1 MKQFGVCTLSIV
13 PVRTMPSDKSELSTQ
28 LLFGDEYEVLAQ
40 SENLKWLNIRII
52 YDDYEGWID
61 HKQHTDLP
69 ALNAHQTIVLNTLTQ
84 LITTENLSFPIVLGS
99 ILPATTQTIF
109 TLGTQQFQ
117 LDTLPQFANT
127 FFNTSALTTIASQ
140 YLHAPYLWG
149 GKTPFGIDCSG
160 LMQQVFKICG
170 LKLPRDAYQQA
181 ALGNTIE
188 FGEQKE
194 GDLVFFA
201 GETGKVVHVGLM
213 IDNETII
220 HAHAYVRLD
229 KLTAQGILNLK
240 TNLYSHRLHSIKRLG
255 P

>member
-1 MKQFGVCTLSIV
+1 V
-13 PVRTMPSDKSELSTQ
+13 
-28 LLFGDEYEVLAQ
+28 
-40 SENLKWLNIRII
+40 
-52 YDDYEGWID
+52 
-61 HKQHTDLP
+61 
-69 ALNAHQTIVLNTLTQ
+69 
-84 LITTENLSFPIVLGS
+84 ITTENFSFPIVMGS
-99 ILPATTQTIF
+99 LLPETTATVF
-109 TLGTQQFQ
+109 SLATQQFY
-117 LDTLPQFANT
+117 LETLPQLAKTNFSPRSLSIVAT
-127 FFNTSALTTIASQ
+127 Q

-170 LKLPRDAYQQA
+170 IKLPRDAYQQA

-201 GETGKVVHVGLM
+201 GETGKVIHVGLM

-240 TNLYSHRLHSIKRLG
+240 TNLYSHRLHSIKRLE

>member
-28 LLFGDEYEVLAQ
+28 LLFGDEYEVLAT

-61 HKQHTDLP
+61 LKQHTDLP
-69 ALNAHQTIVLNTLTQ
+69 VLRAHQTIVLSTLTQ
-84 LITTENLSFPIVLGS
+84 MITTENFSFPIVMGS
-99 ILPATTQTIF
+99 ILPETSQTMF
-109 TLGTQQFQ
+109 SLAAQQFY
-117 LDTLPQFANT
+117 LETLPQLAKTNFSPRTLSIVAT
-127 FFNTSALTTIASQ
+127 Q

-170 LKLPRDAYQQA
+170 IKLPRDAYQQA

-201 GETGKVVHVGLM
+201 GETGKVIHVGLM
-213 IDNETII
+213 LDNETII

-240 TNLYSHRLHSIKRLG
+240 TNLYSHRLHSIKRLE